1 MKLSKGIFFK
11 FLALLAIA
19 NLLTACTA
27 GQSASASSKEP
38 LRVEYTLWWGDYT
51 ILVAQELGLFEKY
64 GVAVEPVFYESYAD
78 SYSDLAARTIDGGLL
93 SLDNAINTNDKSP
106 LKAVAMYDNGGIF
119 YLVGDT
125 STKNMSDLRGKV
137 IGLEIGTS
145 AELILLEALQ
155 QNGLSL
161 NDVTLVD
168 VAVEA
173 ISENLGN
180 TIDAGIVREPYASKI
195 RAGRGNTLFELGGTK
210 TIVPGLIVFN
220 SDSVKGRPD
229 DIHAFLQAWFE
240 AVDFRIAD
248 PQQANQ
254 IIATKTGL
262 SADEI
267 TAVSQVYTL
276 QENIVLLSDQ
286 TPDNM
291 INLTTAF
298 NINTDFLLG
307 LGVLRKQPDM
317 NQFIDSSFLF
327 E

>member
-1 MKLSKGIFFK
+1 MKLSKGLFFK
-11 FLALLAIA
+11 LLGLLAIA

-27 GQSASASSKEP
+27 GQSTSDGQQEP

-78 SYSDLAARTIDGGLL
+78 SYSDLAARIIDGGLL
-93 SLDNAINTNDKSP
+93 SLDSAININDKSA
-106 LKAVAMYDNGGIF
+106 LRAVAMYDDGGLY
-119 YLVGDT
+119 YLIGEAA
-125 STKNMSDLRGKV
+125 TKNISDLKGKV

-155 QNGLSL
+155 QNGLSIS
-161 NDVTLVD
+161 DVTLVD

-173 ISENLGN
+173 ISENLGT
-180 TIDAGIVREPYASKI
+180 TIDAGIVWEPYASKI
-195 RAGRGNTLFELGGTK
+195 RAKGGNTLFELGGTK
-210 TIVPGLIVFN
+210 TIVPDLIVFN
-220 SDSVKGRPD
+220 SDSLEKRPED
-229 DIHAFLQAWFE
+229 VRAFLKAWFE

-248 PQQANQ
+248 PQKANQ

-262 SADEI
+262 SIDEI
-267 TAVSQVYTL
+267 TVDSQIYTL

-286 TPDNM
+286 TPENM

-298 NINTDFLLG
+298 NTNADFLLA
-307 LGVLRKQPDM
+307 LGVLRNQPDM

-327 E
+327 Q